1 MNRLKQ
7 TMCVALV
14 AGSGVGLGGQAG
26 TADKPSDPKAAVSV
40 TPTTPVFTAT
50 GCIAKDAE
58 RGRYRLTNAE
68 VVPSAMPVATG
79 TSGAPTLDAPSSMEQ
94 PTTYALYGNN
104 LKAHLGHKV
113 EVTGTA
119 SRTHVADAKPTANGP
134 ATPAIES
141 RPTIDVT
148 SLKMLSTT
156 CP

>member
-1 MNRLKQ
+1 MNRLKRA
-7 TMCVALV
+7 MYVVLV
-14 AGSGVGLGGQAG
+14 AGSGVVLGAQVG

-40 TPTTPVFTAT
+40 TPATAVLTAT

-68 VVPSAMPVATG
+68 VVANTTPVATG
-79 TSGAPTLDAPSSMEQ
+79 TSGAPTLDAPSSMDQ

-104 LKAHLGHKV
+104 LKAHVGHRV

-119 SRTHVADAKPTANGP
+119 SRTHVTDAKPTANEP
-134 ATPAIES
+134 PTPAFES
-141 RPTIDVT
+141 GSTIDVT

>member
-7 TMCVALV
+7 TMCVVLV
-14 AGSGVGLGGQAG
+14 AGSGVVLGAQAG
-26 TADKPSDPKAAVSV
+26 TADKPSDPKAAVAL
-40 TPTTPVFTAT
+40 TPATPVFTAR

-68 VVPSAMPVATG
+68 VVPNTTPVATG
-79 TSGAPTLDAPSSMEQ
+79 TSGAPTLDAPSSMEE
-94 PTTYALYGNN
+94 PTTYTLYGNN
-104 LKAHLGHKV
+104 LKAHLGHRV

-119 SRTHVADAKPTANGP
+119 SRTRVTDAKPTANAP
-134 ATPAIES
+134 ATPAIEWRS
-141 RPTIDVT
+141 TIDVT